1 MAISPSARP
10 SIYPFIHLSVYLSI
24 HLSIYHCHSLSR
36 PLSVS
41 LLRWQSIARSLPTC
55 LLISP
60 SLAISYHMMY
70 IYYPTLQL
78 QLVHLRAACLRHTI
92 VRSLSLTLDVEWRH
106 SLIHSSRSLAHHT
119 PLLSLSLSLSLE
131 DALSTA
137 TSIGY
142 RFLGYW
148 CIAASSGGCGAKR
161 AEPRCCSTSTRAWL
175 APPRG
180 NDELAAT
187 ARSIGAH
194 TGAPRSRGR
203 YRSRMGAS
211 Q

>member
-1 MAISPSARP
+1 MSTPVAISPSARP

-24 HLSIYHCHSLSR
+24 YPSIIVIRSRDHSPYLSFAGNLSLSLATYLSADLSISRHLLPHDVHILSNLATAASTPASCLFAPHHRKVSPAHSLSR
-36 PLSVS
+36 SGGGTHS
-41 LLRWQSIARSLPTC
+41 FISLPRT
-55 LLISP
+55 S
-60 SLAISYHMMY
+60 
-70 IYYPTLQL
+70 
-78 QLVHLRAACLRHTI
+78 HT
-92 VRSLSLTLDVEWRH
+92 
-106 SLIHSSRSLAHHT
+106 
-119 PLLSLSLSLSLE
+119 SLSLSLE

-142 RFLGYW
+142 RYLGYW